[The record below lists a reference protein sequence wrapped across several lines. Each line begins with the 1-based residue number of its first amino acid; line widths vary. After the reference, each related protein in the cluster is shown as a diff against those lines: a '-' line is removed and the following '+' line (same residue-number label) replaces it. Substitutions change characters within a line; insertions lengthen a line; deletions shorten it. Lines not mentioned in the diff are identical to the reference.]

1 MKKIAVI
8 VSFLAL
14 ASCTFSGKYTSASQ
28 NFDWTTTIIIPV
40 EDAKK

>member
-14 ASCTFSGKYTSASQ
+14 ASCTFSGKYTSPNQ
-28 NFDWTTTIIIPV
+28 NFDWTTTIVIPV
-40 EDAKK
+40 EDVKK